1 MNDVKDL
8 LGLALDPAPDEIPDP
23 QADLARGRKLLRRR
37 RLLGAGG
44 VAAAMA
50 IGAIVPLALQSG
62 PAPASHPAAASH
74 KMTSRSA
81 RVHIVNSPASSSGP
95 FSPSAS
101 SSPSS
106 SSSSSGSSAG
116 QGHVALVAWTGAQPP
131 GYEVNWMPKDWVV
144 QGSNAYALTIAPPND
159 RDTDPNSF
167 LGKLVVM
174 LQSASVTSQPA
185 GVSQPVNGRSGYFEP
200 ASQAGGNTNVL
211 TFKVANGQWVVV
223 QAPTS
228 LGWNSAQLAKFAGG
242 VTVLAAAR
250 QGVG

>member
-8 LGLALDPAPDEIPDP
+8 LGLALGDGHAPAPDEIADP
-23 QADLARGRKLLRRR
+23 RADLARGRALLRRR

-50 IGAIVPLALQSG
+50 VGAIVPLVLQSG
-62 PAPASHPAAASH
+62 AAPASHPAAAPHSPVH
-74 KMTSRSA
+74 KATSQAAKPRA
-81 RVHIVNSPASSSGP
+81 
-95 FSPSAS
+95 

-106 SSSSSGSSAG
+106 GVSSPAG

-131 GYEVNWMPKDWVV
+131 GYEVSWMPKDWVV
-144 QGSNAYALTIAPPND
+144 QGSNPYALVIAPRGD
-159 RDTDPNSF
+159 RDTDANSF

-185 GVSQPVNGRSGYFEP
+185 GVPQPVDGRTGFFEP
-200 ASQAGGNTNVL
+200 ASQAGANTNVL
-211 TFKVANGQWVVV
+211 TFKVADGQWVVV

-228 LGWNSAQLAKFAGG
+228 LGWDSGQLAKFAGG

>member
-1 MNDVKDL
+1 VNDVKAL
-8 LGLALDPAPDEIPDP
+8 LALALDDGHGPAAPDEMADP
-23 QADLARGRKLLRRR
+23 GADLARGRALLRRR

-62 PAPASHPAAASH
+62 ATPASHSLAGVAAHQKSHSVQSHHAKAAAPLPVS
-74 KMTSRSA
+74 
-81 RVHIVNSPASSSGP
+81 
-95 FSPSAS
+95 SPSALES
-101 SSPSS
+101 PPSS
-106 SSSSSGSSAG
+106 LSPA
-116 QGHVALVAWTGAQPP
+116 GHVALVAWTGTQPP

-144 QGSNAYALTIAPPND
+144 QGSNPYALTIAPPND
-159 RDTDPNSF
+159 RDTDSNSF
-167 LGKLVVM
+167 LRKLVVM

-185 GVSQPVNGRSGYFEP
+185 GVSQPVNGRPGFFEP

-211 TFKVANGQWVVV
+211 TFKVADGQWVVV

>member
-1 MNDVKDL
+1 VNDVKAL
-8 LGLALDPAPDEIPDP
+8 LALALDDGHDPAAQDEVADP
-23 QADLARGRKLLRRR
+23 RADLARGRALLRRR

-44 VAAAMA
+44 IAAAIA

-62 PAPASHPAAASH
+62 ATPASHSLAGVVAHQPRSHTAKSRPAKAAAPLP
-74 KMTSRSA
+74 
-81 RVHIVNSPASSSGP
+81 VASSSA
-95 FSPSAS
+95 SSAS
-101 SSPSS
+101 SS
-106 SSSSSGSSAG
+106 
-116 QGHVALVAWTGAQPP
+116 GHVALVAWTGTQPP
-131 GYEVNWMPKDWVV
+131 GYQVSWMPKDWVV
-144 QGSNAYALTIAPPND
+144 QGSTPYALTIAPPND
-159 RDTDPNSF
+159 RDTEPDSF

-185 GVSQPVNGRSGYFEP
+185 GVPQPVNGRSGFFEP

-228 LGWNSAQLAKFAGG
+228 LGWDSAQLAKFAGG